1 MNYNRFFDFLEK
13 YEMRLLPLSLMI
25 PVLLLL
31 SLLFQPLITM
41 QFGETII
48 LQTQPIDPTD
58 LFRGDYVDLFYDINQ
73 IDSSKTKIEGL
84 KTDSAENTLN
94 GKTVYVQ
101 FKKGAQTH
109 IVDRFTMIKPQK
121 GPYLKGKI
129 LSNYLKDYNIPNSP
143 RIYNMNFGIDRYF
156 IEENSGK
163 GYEDA
168 ARTGKVIVTLKIYN
182 GYAVVSGLEIEK

>member
-1 MNYNRFFDFLEK
+1 MTYNRFFDWLEK
-13 YEMRLLPLSLMI
+13 HEIRLLPLSLI
-25 PVLLLL
+25 LPVLVLL

-73 IDSSKTKIEGL
+73 IDSSKTKIEGIE
-84 KTDSAENTLN
+84 TDSDEKLLN

-101 FKKGAQTH
+101 FKKGERTH
-109 IVDRFTMIKPQK
+109 IVDYFTTLKPQK
-121 GPYLKGKI
+121 GPYLKGTI
-129 LSNYLKDYNIPNSP
+129 LSTYLKDYNIPNSP
-143 RIYNMNFGIDRYF
+143 RIYNMNFGIDRYY

-163 GYEDA
+163 SYEDA
-168 ARTGKVIVTLKIYN
+168 ARIGKVRVTLKIYK